1 MWINSTKKSLKNKKF
16 VKNDWSLKLNHL
28 GFKWR
33 CNKISKRNDRLK
45 KKLNSYCKKTSKKE
59 EFFIKENLIRIRNSI
74 LKNNTFIEKIKFK
87 IWRWN
92 L

>member
-33 CNKISKRNDRLK
+33 RIKISKRNDRLK
-45 KKLNSYCKKTSKKE
+45 KKLNSYCKKTLKKE
-59 EFFIKENLIRIRNSI
+59 KFFIKENSIGIRDSI
-74 LKNNTFIEKIKFK
+74 LKNNIFFKKIKFK